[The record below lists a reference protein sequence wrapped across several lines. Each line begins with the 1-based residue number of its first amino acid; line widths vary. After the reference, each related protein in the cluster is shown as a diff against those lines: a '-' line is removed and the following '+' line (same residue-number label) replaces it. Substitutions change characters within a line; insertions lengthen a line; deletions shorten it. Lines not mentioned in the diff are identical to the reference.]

1 MTPAAPG
8 RVISALV
15 VGPADELVSIL
26 PRQVLCQV
34 DRVESPAHAILR
46 LAGRPYDLVLV
57 DHTAAGDITDE
68 QIAYMRAVQAIRP
81 GAKTIVLVS
90 HTTTRKV
97 IEALRHGMFA
107 YFSRPLDLLAVQH
120 AIAQALSIHQWSEGV
135 EVLSAVPDFISFRLR
150 CCFHTADRL
159 AQFMRELPCQLSG
172 EDRDELAMAF
182 REMLL
187 NAIEH
192 GGKLDPNEWVRV
204 SRVRTKRTI
213 VYHIHDPGEGFSRDD
228 LRHAAIANPPE
239 NPTAHIEIRMEENM
253 RPGGFGMLIT
263 SHSVD
268 EVIYSQSGNEVILI
282 KHLN

>member
-1 MTPAAPG
+1 MTSAVSG

-15 VGPADELVSIL
+15 VGPAEELEFML
-26 PRQVLCQV
+26 PNQVPSQL

-46 LAGRPYDLVLV
+46 LAIKAYDLVLV
-57 DHTAAGDITDE
+57 DHTAAGDVTDE
-68 QIAYMRAVQAIRP
+68 QLAYMRALQAIRP
-81 GAKTIVLVS
+81 GSKTIVLVS

-107 YFSRPLDLLAVQH
+107 YFSRPLDLPAVRD
-120 AIAQALSIHQWSEGV
+120 AIAQALSIQQWSDGI
-135 EVLSAVPDFISFRLR
+135 EVLSAAPDFITVRLR
-150 CCFHTADRL
+150 CCLYTADRL
-159 AQFMRELPCQLSG
+159 AQFMKELPCTLADEERAELS
-172 EDRDELAMAF
+172 MAF

-213 VYHIHDPGEGFSRDD
+213 VYHIHDPGEGFSREN
-228 LRHAAIANPPE
+228 LRHAAISNPPE
-239 NPTAHIEIRMEENM
+239 RPTAHIEIREAENM
-253 RPGGFGMLIT
+253 RPGGFGMLIA

-268 EVIYSQSGNEVILI
+268 EVIYSQNGNEVILI
-282 KHLN
+282 KHFD